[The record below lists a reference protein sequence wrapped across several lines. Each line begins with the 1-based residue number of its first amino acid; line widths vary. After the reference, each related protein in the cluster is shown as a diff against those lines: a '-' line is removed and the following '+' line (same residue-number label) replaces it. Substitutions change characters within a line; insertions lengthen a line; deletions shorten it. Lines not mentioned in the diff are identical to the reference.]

1 MKPQTIATM
10 LPCPT
15 DDNGPGLDLD
25 GTLVQVWRSGID
37 GRIVVH
43 VDTSAGLDEDHHEPG
58 GCPKIRVGINDHYT
72 NLEPGGWEEQDG

>member
-1 MKPQTIATM
+1 MTAGPREAMFNQTLYRAAIF
-10 LPCPT
+10 
-15 DDNGPGLDLD
+15 DLD